1 MRALILAA
9 GLVAAGFV
17 AAGFVAAGFVA
28 AGFVPVLLT
37 AQAAPR
43 WQEIGTTSTGN
54 AVYLDARSVKT
65 ADGIITATVRVVYT
79 EPVSTPQ
86 GPITGSRAV
95 AMFDC
100 AKKTVAVKESIIW
113 HDERKGTVYRR
124 SAPAQPGF
132 GPALTST
139 FAHVALEHLCAK
151 K

>member
-1 MRALILAA
+1 MPRLSSAALVSLLAPALLLGVA
-9 GLVAAGFV
+9 GARLG
-17 AAGFVAAGFVA
+17 
-28 AGFVPVLLT
+28 

-54 AVYLDARSVKT
+54 PVYVDPRSISRDS
-65 ADGIITATVRVVYT
+65 AGIITATVRTVYA

-100 AKKTVAVKESIIW
+100 ANKRVAVKESIIW
-113 HDERKGTVYRR
+113 HDERRGTIYRESR
-124 SAPAQPGF
+124 PRQPGF

-139 FAHVALEHLCAK
+139 FAHVALEHLCAGR
-151 K
+151 